1 MKTQTTS
8 EAAVNDNGSTEQNNR
23 NTFLIPARGDKI
35 NGYGQ
40 LSQPQQAEFD
50 IILDKFLASYG
61 VDARENIK
69 IDSVEPQ
76 RKNYRINITRYGVC
90 GYQILNPRTG
100 EWW

>member
-1 MKTQTTS
+1 M
-8 EAAVNDNGSTEQNNR
+8 AQNKP
-23 NTFLIPARGDKI
+23 PASGDKI
-35 NGYGQ
+35 NGYGR
-40 LSQPQQAEFD
+40 LSQPQQVEFD

-76 RKNYRINITRYGVC
+76 GKNYRINITRYGVC